1 MKPQHGAA
9 GGGHGRRTPF
19 LTSYALTLAF
29 ITFVSVLY
37 FKDFSS
43 TLHQPFLHHPPPR
56 HRRAHHPRPHPHV
69 PMGGKVGPVL
79 VEKKPAAAAEEKV
92 SGSRPAAVLSLP
104 FAVGRAAAGCDVSRG
119 EWVYDEAARPLYQEE
134 ECPYIQPQLTC
145 KAHGRPDTAYRH
157 WRWQPRGCSLPS
169 FNATLMLETLRGK
182 RMLFVGDSL
191 NRGQYVS
198 LVCLLHRAIPESSKS
213 METFDSLTVFR
224 AKDYNATIEF
234 YWAPF
239 LAESNSDDAVVH
251 RVTDRIVRG
260 TAIEK
265 HAKFWKGADVVVFN
279 TYLWWMTG
287 QKMKILQNSFED
299 KNKDIKEM
307 ETEDAYGMVLNAVAK
322 WVENNMDPKSSRAF
336 FVTMSPTHTQSK
348 DWGDKSDGNCYNQT
362 TPIKDLS
369 YWGPGTSKGLMRV
382 IGEVF
387 SASKVPVGV
396 VNITQLSEYRK
407 DAHTQIYKKQWN
419 PLTLE
424 QIANPKSYA
433 DCTHWCLPGL
443 QDTWNELLYAN
454 LFFP

>member
-1 MKPQHGAA
+1 MRTMKAQHSN
-9 GGGHGRRTPF
+9 GRGRSPF

-43 TLHQPFLHHPPPR
+43 TLHQPFLHRPPS
-56 HRRAHHPRPHPHV
+56 HRRGQISRPLRPAHH
-69 PMGGKVGPVL
+69 GGGGGDVSEL
-79 VEKKPAAAAEEKV
+79 SSAEHRAAAAQ
-92 SGSRPAAVLSLP
+92 LP
-104 FAVGRAAAGCDVSRG
+104 FAVGAAPAGCDVGRG
-119 EWVYDEAARPLYQEE
+119 EWVYDEAARPWYQEE

-145 KAHGRPDTAYRH
+145 QAHGRPDKAYQH

-169 FNATLMLETLRGK
+169 FNATLMLEMLRGK

-198 LVCLLHRAIPESSKS
+198 LVCLLHRLIPDSSKS

-251 RVTDRIVRG
+251 RIADRIVRG
-260 TAIEK
+260 TSIEK
-265 HAKFWKGADVVVFN
+265 HAKFWKGADILVFN

-299 KNKDIKEM
+299 KNKDIIEM
-307 ETEDAYGMVLNAVAK
+307 ETEDAYGMVLKAVLK
-322 WVENNMDPKSSRAF
+322 WVESNMDPKTSRVF
-336 FVTMSPTHTQSK
+336 FVTMSPTHTRSK
-348 DWGDKSDGNCYNQT
+348 DWGEDTDGNCYNQT

-387 SASKVPVGV
+387 GTSKIPVGV

-407 DAHTQIYKKQWN
+407 DAHTQDSRTRGTSCST
-419 PLTLE
+419 PSSFS
-424 QIANPKSYA
+424 P
-433 DCTHWCLPGL
+433 
-443 QDTWNELLYAN
+443 ELRLGISEVLVIPTISQLMN
-454 LFFP
+454 GE

>member
-1 MKPQHGAA
+1 MGSSGCPVAVHFHSRTAFPSSVLILRWLGIKKALDILATATLGAMGAA
-9 GGGHGRRTPF
+9 RFAADLSKRFYF
-19 LTSYALTLAF
+19 LDT
-29 ITFVSVLY
+29 
-37 FKDFSS
+37 
-43 TLHQPFLHHPPPR
+43 
-56 HRRAHHPRPHPHV
+56 
-69 PMGGKVGPVL
+69 GVG
-79 VEKKPAAAAEEKV
+79 
-92 SGSRPAAVLSLP
+92 
-104 FAVGRAAAGCDVSRG
+104 C
-119 EWVYDEAARPLYQEE
+119 
-134 ECPYIQPQLTC
+134 I
-145 KAHGRPDTAYRH
+145 PDTVGGRTQKE
-157 WRWQPRGCSLPS
+157 WDIELFILRTSVNRGWVRC
-169 FNATLMLETLRGK
+169 FNATLMLEMLRGK

-299 KNKDIKEM
+299 QNKDIKEM

-362 TPIKDLS
+362 NPIKDLS

-419 PLTLE
+419 PLTPE

-443 QDTWNELLYAN
+443 QDTWNELLYAK

>member
-1 MKPQHGAA
+1 MRPTMKAQHGN
-9 GGGHGRRTPF
+9 GRGSRSPF

-43 TLHQPFLHHPPPR
+43 TLHRPFLNRPP
-56 HRRAHHPRPHPHV
+56 PHPHRR
-69 PMGGKVGPVL
+69 PLRPRHHASDSDVGSQ
-79 VEKKPAAAAEEKV
+79 AGRRAAAEQ
-92 SGSRPAAVLSLP
+92 LP
-104 FAVGRAAAGCDVSRG
+104 FAVGAAPAGCDVAQG
-119 EWVYDEAARPLYQEE
+119 EWVYDEAARPWYQEE

-145 KAHGRPDTAYRH
+145 QAHGRPDRAYQH
-157 WRWQPRGCSLPS
+157 WRWQPRGCTLPS
-169 FNATLMLETLRGK
+169 FNATLMLEMLRGK

-198 LVCLLHRAIPESSKS
+198 LVCLLHRIIPESSKS
-213 METFDSLTVFR
+213 METFDSLTVFK

-251 RVTDRIVRG
+251 RIADRIVRG
-260 TAIEK
+260 TSIEK
-265 HAKFWKGADVVVFN
+265 HAKFWKGADILVFN

-299 KNKDIKEM
+299 KNKDIIEM
-307 ETEDAYGMVLNAVAK
+307 ETEDAYGMVLNAVLK
-322 WVENNMDPKSSRAF
+322 WVESNMNPKTSRVF
-336 FVTMSPTHTQSK
+336 FVTMSPTHTRSK
-348 DWGDKSDGNCYNQT
+348 DWGDDTDGNCYNQT

-369 YWGPGTSKGLMRV
+369 YWGPSTSKGLMRV

-387 SASKVPVGV
+387 GASKIPVGV

-419 PLTLE
+419 PLTPE

-443 QDTWNELLYAN
+443 QDTWNELLYTK

>member
-1 MKPQHGAA
+1 M
-9 GGGHGRRTPF
+9 
-19 LTSYALTLAF
+19 
-29 ITFVSVLY
+29 
-37 FKDFSS
+37 
-43 TLHQPFLHHPPPR
+43 
-56 HRRAHHPRPHPHV
+56 
-69 PMGGKVGPVL
+69 
-79 VEKKPAAAAEEKV
+79 
-92 SGSRPAAVLSLP
+92 
-104 FAVGRAAAGCDVSRG
+104 AVGRAAAGCDVGVG

-145 KAHGRPDTAYRH
+145 LAHGRPDTAYRH

-169 FNATLMLETLRGK
+169 FNATLMLEMLRGK

-213 METFDSLTVFR
+213 METLDSLTVFR

-251 RVTDRIVRG
+251 RVADRIVRG

-287 QKMKILQNSFED
+287 QKMKILQGSFED
-299 KNKDIKEM
+299 KSKDIVEM
-307 ETEDAYGMVLNAVAK
+307 ETEEAYGMVLNAVVK
-322 WVENNMDPKSSRAF
+322 WVEKNMNPKTSRVF
-336 FVTMSPTHTQSK
+336 FVTMSPTHTTSK
-348 DWGDKSDGNCYNQT
+348 DWGDDSDGNCYNQT
-362 TPIKDLS
+362 TPIRDLS

-387 SASKVPVGV
+387 STSKVPVGI

-419 PLTLE
+419 PLTPE

-443 QDTWNELLYAN
+443 QDTWNELLYSK

>member
-1 MKPQHGAA
+1 MMKPHSVS
-9 GGGHGRRTPF
+9 GGGHGHGRRAPF

-29 ITFVSVLY
+29 ITFVSLLY

-56 HRRAHHPRPHPHV
+56 HRHIPHRPRPQPRV
-69 PMGGKVGPVL
+69 AAGVGV
-79 VEKKPAAAAEEKV
+79 VEKK
-92 SGSRPAAVLSLP
+92 AAVESAPERLP
-104 FAVGRAAAGCDVSRG
+104 FAVGAAAAGCDISQG

-145 KAHGRPDTAYRH
+145 KEHGRPDTAYRH
-157 WRWQPRGCSLPS
+157 WRWQPRGCDLPS
-169 FNATLMLETLRGK
+169 FNATLMLEMLRGK

-251 RVTDRIVRG
+251 RVADRIVRG
-260 TAIEK
+260 TAIDK

-287 QKMKILQNSFED
+287 QKMKILHGSFED
-299 KNKDIKEM
+299 KSKDISEM
-307 ETEDAYGMVLNAVAK
+307 ETEEAYGMVLNAVVK
-322 WVENNMDPKSSRAF
+322 WAENNMNPRNSRAF
-336 FVTMSPTHTQSK
+336 FVTMSPTHTRSK
-348 DWGDKSDGNCYNQT
+348 DWGDDSDGNCYNQT

-407 DAHTQIYKKQWN
+407 DAHTQIYKKQWS
-419 PLTLE
+419 PLTPE
-424 QIANPKSYA
+424 QIASPKSYA

-443 QDTWNELLYAN
+443 QDTWNELLYSK

>member
-1 MKPQHGAA
+1 MMKAQHGHGVP
-9 GGGHGRRTPF
+9 GGGHGRRAPF

-29 ITFVSVLY
+29 ITFVSLLY

-43 TLHQPFLHHPPPR
+43 TLHQPFLHHPPQR
-56 HRRAHHPRPHPHV
+56 HHPRASPHRSRPRPHV
-69 PMGGKVGPVL
+69 AAAGVGNV
-79 VEKKPAAAAEEKV
+79 VEKAA
-92 SGSRPAAVLSLP
+92 SRAPERRLP
-104 FAVGRAAAGCDVSRG
+104 FAVGAAGCDISIG
-119 EWVYDEAARPLYQEE
+119 EWVYDAAARPLYLEE

-145 KAHGRPDTAYRH
+145 KEHGRPDTAYRH
-157 WRWQPRGCSLPS
+157 WRWQPRGCDLPS
-169 FNATLMLETLRGK
+169 FNATLMLEMLRGK

-191 NRGQYVS
+191 NRGQ
-198 LVCLLHRAIPESSKS
+198 
-213 METFDSLTVFR
+213 

-251 RVTDRIVRG
+251 RVADRIVRG
-260 TAIEK
+260 TAIEN

-287 QKMKILQNSFED
+287 QKMKILQGSFED
-299 KNKDIKEM
+299 KSKDIIEM
-307 ETEDAYGMVLNAVAK
+307 ETEDAYGMVLNAVVK
-322 WVENNMDPKSSRAF
+322 WVENNMNPRNSRAF
-336 FVTMSPTHTQSK
+336 FVTMSPTHTRSK
-348 DWGDKSDGNCYNQT
+348 DWGDDSDGNCYNQT

-419 PLTLE
+419 PLTPE
-424 QIANPKSYA
+424 QIASPKSYA

-443 QDTWNELLYAN
+443 QDTWNEVLYTK

>member
-1 MKPQHGAA
+1 MKAQHGGN
-9 GGGHGRRTPF
+9 GGSRGGSRSPF

-43 TLHQPFLHHPPPR
+43 TLHQPFLRRPTPR
-56 HRRAHHPRPHPHV
+56 HRTQIISRRPLHGHGNGLEKAEHHH
-69 PMGGKVGPVL
+69 
-79 VEKKPAAAAEEKV
+79 AAAA
-92 SGSRPAAVLSLP
+92 AVAQLP
-104 FAVGRAAAGCDVSRG
+104 FAVGAAPAGCDVGQG
-119 EWVYDEAARPLYQEE
+119 EWVYDEVARPWYQEE

-145 KAHGRPDTAYRH
+145 QAHGRPDKAYQH

-169 FNATLMLETLRGK
+169 FNATLMLEMLRGK

-198 LVCLLHRAIPESSKS
+198 LVCLLHRLIPESSKS

-224 AKDYNATIEF
+224 IKDYNATIEF

-251 RVTDRIVRG
+251 RIADRIVRG
-260 TAIEK
+260 TSIEK
-265 HAKFWKGADVVVFN
+265 HAKFWKGADILVFN

-299 KNKDIKEM
+299 KNKDIIEM
-307 ETEDAYGMVLNAVAK
+307 ETEDAYGMVLNAVLK
-322 WVENNMDPKSSRAF
+322 WVESNMNPKTSRVF
-336 FVTMSPTHTQSK
+336 FVTMSPTHTTSK
-348 DWGDKSDGNCYNQT
+348 DWGEDTDGNCYNQT

-387 SASKVPVGV
+387 STSKIPVGV

-407 DAHTQIYKKQWN
+407 DAHTQGSRTHGMSCST
-419 PLTLE
+419 PSSFSPELRLGHLE
-424 QIANPKSYA
+424 A
-433 DCTHWCLPGL
+433 
-443 QDTWNELLYAN
+443 
-454 LFFP
+454 

>member
-1 MKPQHGAA
+1 MMKAQHGPGGG
-9 GGGHGRRTPF
+9 GGGHGRRAPF
-19 LTSYALTLAF
+19 MTSYALTLAF
-29 ITFVSVLY
+29 ITFVSLLY

-43 TLHQPFLHHPPPR
+43 TLHQPFLHHPPQR
-56 HRRAHHPRPHPHV
+56 SHRPNVRRPRPLQLPHV
-69 PMGGKVGPVL
+69 ATAGGATVEI
-79 VEKKPAAAAEEKV
+79 VEKAA
-92 SGSRPAAVLSLP
+92 SRAPERRRRLP
-104 FAVGRAAAGCDVSRG
+104 FAVGPAAAGCDISVG
-119 EWVYDEAARPLYQEE
+119 EWVYDEAARPLYREE

-145 KAHGRPDTAYRH
+145 KEHGRPDTAYRH
-157 WRWQPRGCSLPS
+157 WRWQPRGCDLPS
-169 FNATLMLETLRGK
+169 FNATLMLEMLRGK

-251 RVTDRIVRG
+251 RVADRIVRG

-287 QKMKILQNSFED
+287 QKMKILQGSFED
-299 KNKDIKEM
+299 KSKDIIEM
-307 ETEDAYGMVLNAVAK
+307 ETEDAYGMVLNAVVK
-322 WVENNMDPKSSRAF
+322 WVENNMNPRNSRAF
-336 FVTMSPTHTQSK
+336 FVTMSPTHTRSK
-348 DWGDKSDGNCYNQT
+348 DWGDDSDGNCYNQT

-387 SASKVPVGV
+387 STSKVPVGV

-419 PLTLE
+419 PLTPE
-424 QIANPKSYA
+424 QIASPKSYA

-443 QDTWNELLYAN
+443 QDTWNELLYTK

>member
-1 MKPQHGAA
+1 MMKPQHGAPA
-9 GGGHGRRTPF
+9 GGGGGHGHGRRAPF

-43 TLHQPFLHHPPPR
+43 TLHQPFLHHPPP
-56 HRRAHHPRPHPHV
+56 HRRHISRPRPRPDH
-69 PMGGKVGPVL
+69 GTATTAGASN
-79 VEKKPAAAAEEKV
+79 KPA
-92 SGSRPAAVLSLP
+92 PAM
-104 FAVGRAAAGCDVSRG
+104 AVGRAAAGCDVGVG

-145 KAHGRPDTAYRH
+145 LAHGRPDTAYRH

-169 FNATLMLETLRGK
+169 FNATLMLEMLRGK

-213 METFDSLTVFR
+213 METLDSLTVFR

-251 RVTDRIVRG
+251 RVADRIVRG

-287 QKMKILQNSFED
+287 QKMKIL
-299 KNKDIKEM
+299 
-307 ETEDAYGMVLNAVAK
+307 
-322 WVENNMDPKSSRAF
+322 
-336 FVTMSPTHTQSK
+336 SK
-348 DWGDKSDGNCYNQT
+348 DWGDDSDGNCYNQT
-362 TPIKDLS
+362 TPIRDLS

-387 SASKVPVGV
+387 STSKVPVGI

-419 PLTLE
+419 PLTPE

-443 QDTWNELLYAN
+443 QDTWNELLYSK

>member
-1 MKPQHGAA
+1 MMKPQHGAA

-56 HRRAHHPRPHPHV
+56 HRPRPRPHV
-69 PMGGKVGPVL
+69 PMGGGKAGPV
-79 VEKKPAAAAEEKV
+79 VAEKKV
-92 SGSRPAAVLSLP
+92 SGSRSAAAVSLP
-104 FAVGRAAAGCDVSRG
+104 FAVGRAAAGCDVARG
-119 EWVYDEAARPLYQEE
+119 EWVYDEVARPLYQEE

-169 FNATLMLETLRGK
+169 FNATLMLEMLRGK

-287 QKMKILQNSFED
+287 QKMKIL
-299 KNKDIKEM
+299 
-307 ETEDAYGMVLNAVAK
+307 
-322 WVENNMDPKSSRAF
+322 
-336 FVTMSPTHTQSK
+336 SK

-419 PLTLE
+419 PLTPE

-443 QDTWNELLYAN
+443 QDTWNELLYAK

>member
-1 MKPQHGAA
+1 MMKAQHGH
-9 GGGHGRRTPF
+9 GLPGVHGHGRRAPF
-19 LTSYALTLAF
+19 MTSYALTLAF
-29 ITFVSVLY
+29 ITFVSLLY

-43 TLHQPFLHHPPPR
+43 TLHQPFLHHPPQR
-56 HRRAHHPRPHPHV
+56 SHRPHV
-69 PMGGKVGPVL
+69 PRPRPRPLQLPHVATAGGATVDI
-79 VEKKPAAAAEEKV
+79 VERSPAPE
-92 SGSRPAAVLSLP
+92 RRRLP
-104 FAVGRAAAGCDVSRG
+104 FAVVPAAALGCDISVG

-145 KAHGRPDTAYRH
+145 KEHGRPDTAYRH
-157 WRWQPRGCSLPS
+157 WRWQPRGCDLPS
-169 FNATLMLETLRGK
+169 FNATLMLEMLRGK

-251 RVTDRIVRG
+251 RVADRIVRG

-287 QKMKILQNSFED
+287 QKMKILQGSFED
-299 KNKDIKEM
+299 KSKDIIEM
-307 ETEDAYGMVLNAVAK
+307 ETEDAYGMVLNAVVK
-322 WVENNMDPKSSRAF
+322 WVENNMNPRNSRAF
-336 FVTMSPTHTQSK
+336 FVTMSPTHTRSK
-348 DWGDKSDGNCYNQT
+348 DWGDDSDGNCYNQT

-387 SASKVPVGV
+387 SASTVPVGV

-419 PLTLE
+419 PLTPE
-424 QIANPKSYA
+424 QIASPKSYA

-443 QDTWNELLYAN
+443 QDTWNELLYTK

>member
-1 MKPQHGAA
+1 MKPHSVSA
-9 GGGHGRRTPF
+9 GGGHGHGRRAPF

-29 ITFVSVLY
+29 ITFVSLLY

-56 HRRAHHPRPHPHV
+56 HRHIPHRHRPRV
-69 PMGGKVGPVL
+69 AAGGGGAGSVGI
-79 VEKKPAAAAEEKV
+79 VEKKAAVERSPAAPE
-92 SGSRPAAVLSLP
+92 RLP
-104 FAVGRAAAGCDVSRG
+104 FAVGAAASGCDISQG

-145 KAHGRPDTAYRH
+145 KEHGRPDTAYRH
-157 WRWQPRGCSLPS
+157 WRWQPRGCDLPS
-169 FNATLMLETLRGK
+169 FNATLMLEMLRGK

-198 LVCLLHRAIPESSKS
+198 LVCLLHRAIPKSSKS

-251 RVTDRIVRG
+251 RVADRIVRG
-260 TAIEK
+260 TAIDK

-287 QKMKILQNSFED
+287 QKMKILHGSFED
-299 KNKDIKEM
+299 KSKDISEM
-307 ETEDAYGMVLNAVAK
+307 ETEEAYGMVLNAVVK
-322 WVENNMDPKSSRAF
+322 WVENNMNPRNSRAF
-336 FVTMSPTHTQSK
+336 FVTMSPTHTRSK
-348 DWGDKSDGNCYNQT
+348 DWGDDSDGNCYNQT

-407 DAHTQIYKKQWN
+407 DAHTQIYKKQWS
-419 PLTLE
+419 PLTPE
-424 QIANPKSYA
+424 QIASPKSYA

-443 QDTWNELLYAN
+443 QDTWNELLYSK